1 MRRLILAA
9 TLATTASLAAP
20 QAWASAIANP
30 NDTFTLTGSF
40 PTLGTSAPFSPGAF
54 TLTVTAPS
62 QSQTP
67 FAYDYGLSSA
77 YMIAATADG
86 TYTAA
91 GSTVAFSTA
100 TIDVQGTSPDTLQIA
115 GYIGSYAIPAVFTVN
130 AASPLFTA
138 TADSDG
144 LGDTGVL
151 YQFTSGT
158 YTATSANASV
168 LADPPI
174 SNPTLTIS
182 GQQAPSGSVPE
193 PATMALLA
201 APLAA
206 LGLIRRRRA

>member
-40 PTLGTSAPFSPGAF
+40 PTLGTNAPFSPGAF

-67 FAYDYGLSSA
+67 FADNYDLSSG

-158 YTATSANASV
+158 YTATSANASA